1 MIAPKKFFQ
10 KKLASAA
17 LLNFSWY
24 HGCCRLFCFSNYSA
38 YGLVIIWYWCF
49 AAQKMK
55 FSISDFFGKC
65 DQIRRKLRIWSHL
78 LKKSVVENF
87 IFFVQCFF
95 VGSFVAVYI
104 HRTCSIVSDYFLGTS
119 LIISIILEI
128 VYQGFERPLT
138 VCFFYFKD

>member
-1 MIAPKKFFQ
+1 
-10 KKLASAA
+10 
-17 LLNFSWY
+17 
-24 HGCCRLFCFSNYSA
+24 
-38 YGLVIIWYWCF
+38 
-49 AAQKMK
+49 MK
-55 FSISDFFGKC
+55 FSITDFFSKC

-104 HRTCSIVSDYFLGTS
+104 HRTCNIVSDYFLGTS
-119 LIISIILEI
+119 LIISIMLEI

-138 VCFFYFKD
+138 VCFIIKTNIRETDFLLLTRQEVELFDPILSMIYY